1 MLLLQSL
8 SLFTVRSQILKSV
21 LSKLANVRNA
31 DAVNKLGLL
40 EVLKLALAFLMIILA
55 PKISVAYSILST
67 ATTNVGAAECS

>member
-1 MLLLQSL
+1 MLLLLSL

-40 EVLKLALAFLMIILA
+40 EVLKLALAFLMLILA
-55 PKISVAYSILST
+55 PKISVPYSIL
-67 ATTNVGAAECS
+67 TT